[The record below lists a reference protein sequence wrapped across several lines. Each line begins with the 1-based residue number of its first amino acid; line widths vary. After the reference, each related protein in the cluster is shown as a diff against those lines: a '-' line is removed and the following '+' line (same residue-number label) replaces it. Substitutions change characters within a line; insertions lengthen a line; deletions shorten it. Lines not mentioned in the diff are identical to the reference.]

1 MISSRKRKGMGTVKT
16 NKNLPDIRNHVLNG
30 HEKSLDKEREGSQY

>member
-1 MISSRKRKGMGTVKT
+1 MGTVKT

-30 HEKSLDKEREGSQY
+30 HQKGLDKERESVLINES